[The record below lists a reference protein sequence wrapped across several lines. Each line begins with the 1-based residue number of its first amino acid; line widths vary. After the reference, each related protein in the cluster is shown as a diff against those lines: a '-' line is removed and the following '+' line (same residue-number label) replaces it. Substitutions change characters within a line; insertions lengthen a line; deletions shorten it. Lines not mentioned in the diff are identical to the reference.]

1 MSCLTCGASPC
12 THCCSVELTQCV
24 YCCACAHYT
33 RILRTNRGIVGATKL
48 GYGVLATVCQEL
60 LLRIDT
66 QEGID
71 DAVRSA
77 AGRQLVR
84 NYRAAKALVL
94 REGLLKFMIAKDA
107 VN

>member
-1 MSCLTCGASPC
+1 VRHLVRTAASFW
-12 THCCSVELTQCV
+12 HGSVKPDTVCPLR
-24 YCCACAHYT
+24 ACARCT
-33 RILRTNRGIVGATKL
+33 RILRINRGIVGATKL

-60 LLRIDT
+60 LLRIDR
-66 QEGID
+66 QDGID
-71 DAVRSA
+71 EVVSSA

-84 NYRAAKALVL
+84 HYRAAKALVL